1 MNFTLINAII
11 MSDRLYIYLKFE
23 WEKNNLPKYKK
34 YFDNWINNLTEN
46 QIYYYNTLWFK

>member
-23 WEKNNLPKYKK
+23 WEKNNL
-34 YFDNWINNLTEN
+34 TEN